1 MFQGFLGVLL
11 EALRTLMGFDFAPF
25 NCSVTLTP
33 VRVPPWD
40 PFLGESHP
48 SKGGEGEST
57 KRLGNVILLNLSVTK
72 GLQTEKFV
80 DLCLPD
86 STLHNYII

>member
-1 MFQGFLGVLL
+1 
-11 EALRTLMGFDFAPF
+11 MGFDFVPF

-40 PFLGESHP
+40 PSLGKSHP

-57 KRLGNVILLNLSVTK
+57 KRLGNVI
-72 GLQTEKFV
+72 
-80 DLCLPD
+80 
-86 STLHNYII
+86 

>member
-1 MFQGFLGVLL
+1 MGVLL
-11 EALRTLMGFDFAPF
+11 EALRTLMGFDFVPF

-40 PFLGESHP
+40 PSLGKSHP

-57 KRLGNVILLNLSVTK
+57 KRLGNVI
-72 GLQTEKFV
+72 
-80 DLCLPD
+80 
-86 STLHNYII
+86 